1 VASPYQNQPK
11 ILVTGATGFVG
22 ANLVNRLVA
31 AGERVRVLHRERSN
45 LQLIADLPVEHAIG
59 DVTDYDSVDQA
70 MRGIE
75 AVYHVAGCV
84 SFWRKDNRRMY
95 EVNVHGTRNVV
106 HAALKNGVRRLVHT
120 SSTAALGYTT
130 DGTLADETTCYNW
143 TEHRIGYME
152 TKHLA
157 ELVVLKGIESGLEAV
172 IVNPATIFGPRDVNF
187 NAGRMIHYIQRGKL
201 PGYPPGSMNV
211 CDVDDVV
218 DGHIQAMHHG
228 RSGERYIFGGEN
240 LTFHE
245 IFKTIAEVV
254 GAPFPDREIPTWIYF
269 ALAWLHELAASFAGK
284 KPDLT
289 RELITAMRLQSCGFS
304 SQKAIA
310 ELGYRPT
317 PFRQTVEKAYR
328 WYKENGSFALSS

>member
-1 VASPYQNQPK
+1 
-11 ILVTGATGFVG
+11 VG

-31 AGERVRVLHRERSN
+31 AGESVRVLRREQSDLR
-45 LQLIADLPVEHAIG
+45 LIADLPVEHAIG
-59 DVTDYDSVDQA
+59 DVTDYGSIDRA

-75 AVYHVAGCV
+75 AVYHVAGHV
-84 SFWRKDNRRMY
+84 SFWRKENRRMY
-95 EVNVHGTRNVV
+95 EVNVRGTRNVV
-106 HAALKNGVRRLVHT
+106 QAALKNKVRRFVHT
-120 SSTAALGYTT
+120 SSTAAIGYTT
-130 DGTLADETTCYNW
+130 DGTLADETTRYNW
-143 TEHRIGYME
+143 TEHHIGYME

-157 ELVVLKGIESGLEAV
+157 ELEVRRGIESGLEAV

-187 NAGRMIHYIQRGKL
+187 NAGRMIEYIQRGKL

-211 CDVDDVV
+211 CDVEDVV
-218 DGHIQAMHHG
+218 NGHIQAMRHG

-240 LTFHE
+240 LTFRE

-254 GAPFPDREIPTWIYF
+254 GAPFPDREIPLWIYF
-269 ALAWLHELAASFAGK
+269 ALALLQEFAASFAGK

-289 RELITAMRLQSCGFS
+289 RDLITAMRLQSCGFS

-317 PFRQTVEKAYR
+317 PFRQTLEKAYR
-328 WYKENGSFALSS
+328 WYRENGYLALAS